1 MARPNLGYFRRS
13 ATLSRGYQLSPTSS
27 LFAVFPVVYPP
38 HDGGLLPL
46 LDLAPHW
53 SFQDLWVPFCQR
65 CLYHDMYVIKQILS
79 YGILNLAIDNGT
91 GAPAG
96 WNWILS
102 LCVLEAPFLQQ
113 NCFIFI

>member
-46 LDLAPHW
+46 LDLAPHR
-53 SFQDLWVPFCQR
+53 SFQDLRVPFCQR
-65 CLYHDMYVIKQILS
+65 CLHHDMYVINLILS
-79 YGILNLAIDNGT
+79 YCVTKLGDRQ
-91 GAPAG
+91 
-96 WNWILS
+96 WNWGTCWMELDSI
-102 LCVLEAPFLQQ
+102 VVRP
-113 NCFIFI
+113 